1 MTLVTNAL
9 TTHSDG
15 AKGIRE
21 DLSDVIFNI
30 SPEETPFVSMA
41 GKRSV
46 SNVLFEHQTE
56 ALPTVATTAR
66 LEGDI
71 IAAAAPNNT
80 VRNSNQCQILYRSA
94 AVTGTQAAINRAGVA
109 DALGHQMAI
118 MSRALKRDVEK
129 LMLGNTA
136 INTGADGTA
145 RITAGILAKLSTNI
159 DKHSGGTNPTAAQ
172 AATGSTARSDGT
184 ARAATEALL
193 KNVLKLCF
201 DNSGDAPN
209 QILCSSSNK
218 QKLSTFGGRASAT
231 QVVAL
236 PSKADE
242 VQANVS
248 VYIGDFGTYAIQ
260 ADRFIRGDKD
270 ILLINPEYV
279 KIAQLR
285 AFETQEIGRTGDAQG
300 KYIVWE
306 GGLQVDNEL
315 AHGLL
320 ADCSGA

>member
-1 MTLVTNAL
+1 MAKVTNAFD
-9 TTHSDG
+9 TYTS
-15 AKGIRE
+15 KGNRE
-21 DLSDVIFNI
+21 DLSDVIYNI

-46 SNVLFEHQTE
+46 SSTLFEHQTE
-56 ALPTVATTAR
+56 SLPAVSTTAQ
-66 LEGDI
+66 LEGDT
-71 IAAAAPNNT
+71 IAAAAANNT

-94 AVTGTQAAINRAGVA
+94 AVTGTEAAINRAGVA
-109 DALGHQMAI
+109 DAMAHQLSI

-129 LMLGNTA
+129 LMLGNSVV
-136 INTGADGTA
+136 NTGAAGTA
-145 RITAGILAKLSTNI
+145 RTTAGILAKLATNI

-172 AATGSTARSDGT
+172 AAVGSTARSDGT
-184 ARAATEALL
+184 ARAATETLL
-193 KNVLKLCF
+193 KAVLKLCF

-209 QILCSSSNK
+209 QILCSSANK
-218 QKLSTFGGRASAT
+218 QKLSTFSGRASAT

-285 AFETQEIGRTGDAQG
+285 AFETQEIGRTGDALG
-300 KYIVWE
+300 KYIIWE

>member
-1 MTLVTNAL
+1 MALVTNAL

-21 DLSDVIFNI
+21 DLSDVIYNI
-30 SPEETPFVSMA
+30 SPEETPFVTMA

-56 ALPTVATTAR
+56 ALPAVATTAR
-66 LEGDI
+66 LEGDT
-71 IAAAAPNNT
+71 IAAAAANNT

-94 AVTGTQAAINRAGVA
+94 AVTGTQAAIDRAGVP

-129 LMLGNTA
+129 LMLGNSVV
-136 INTGADGTA
+136 NTGADGTA
-145 RITAGILAKLSTNI
+145 RTSAGILAKLATNI
-159 DKHSGGTNPTAAQ
+159 SKGGGSAANPTAAQ
-172 AATGSTARSDGT
+172 AAVGSTARTDGT
-184 ARAATEALL
+184 ARAFTETLL
-193 KNVLKLCF
+193 KAALKLCY
-201 DNSGDAPN
+201 DNSGDAPT
-209 QILCSSSNK
+209 QIIMSSANK
-218 QKLSTFGGRASAT
+218 QLASAFSGRASAT

-236 PSKADE
+236 PTKADE

-260 ADRFIRGDKD
+260 ADRFIRGEKD
-270 ILLINPEYV
+270 VLILNPEYAKV
-279 KIAQLR
+279 AQLR
-285 AFETQEIGRTGDAQG
+285 AFETQEIGRTGDAVG

-306 GGLQVDNEL
+306 GGLQIDNEL
-315 AHGLL
+315 AHGLV
-320 ADCSGA
+320 ADCGG

>member
-1 MTLVTNAL
+1 MTKVVHAFDTY
-9 TTHSDG
+9 D

-21 DLSDVIFNI
+21 DISSVIYNI

-46 SNVLFEHQTE
+46 SNTLFEHQTE
-56 ALPTVATTAR
+56 ALPTVATTAQ
-66 LEGDI
+66 LEGDT
-71 IAAAAPNNT
+71 IAATAANNT
-80 VRNSNQCQILYRSA
+80 VRNSNQCQIMFRSA

-109 DALGHQMAI
+109 DALGHQMAL

-129 LMLGNTA
+129 LMLGNTVV
-136 INTGADGTA
+136 NSGAAGTA
-145 RITAGILAKLSTNI
+145 RTTAGVLAKLSTNI

-172 AATGSTARSDGT
+172 AAVGSTARSDGT

-193 KNVLKLCF
+193 KSVLKLCF

-209 QILCSSSNK
+209 QIICSSANK
-218 QKLSTFGGRASAT
+218 QKISTFGGRASAT

-248 VYIGDFGTYAIQ
+248 VYIGDFGTYAISP
-260 ADRFIRGDKD
+260 DRFIRGDKD
-270 ILLINPEYV
+270 ILVINPEYV

-285 AFETQEIGRTGDAQG
+285 AFETKDIGRTGDAQG

>member
-1 MTLVTNAL
+1 
-9 TTHSDG
+9 
-15 AKGIRE
+15 
-21 DLSDVIFNI
+21 
-30 SPEETPFVSMA
+30 MA

-46 SNVLFEHQTE
+46 SSTLFEHQTE
-56 ALPTVATTAR
+56 SLPAVSTTAQ
-66 LEGDI
+66 LEGDT
-71 IAAAAPNNT
+71 IAAAAANNT

-94 AVTGTQAAINRAGVA
+94 AVTGTEAAINRAGVA
-109 DALGHQMAI
+109 DAMAHQLSI

-129 LMLGNTA
+129 LMLGNSVV
-136 INTGADGTA
+136 NTGAAGTA
-145 RITAGILAKLSTNI
+145 RTTAGILAKLATNI

-172 AATGSTARSDGT
+172 AAVGSTARSDGT
-184 ARAATEALL
+184 ARAATETLL
-193 KNVLKLCF
+193 KAVLKLCF

-209 QILCSSSNK
+209 QILCSSANK
-218 QKLSTFGGRASAT
+218 QKLSTFSGRASAT

-285 AFETQEIGRTGDAQG
+285 AFETQEIGRTGDALG
-300 KYIVWE
+300 KYIIWE

>member
-1 MTLVTNAL
+1 
-9 TTHSDG
+9 
-15 AKGIRE
+15 
-21 DLSDVIFNI
+21 
-30 SPEETPFVSMA
+30 MA

-46 SNVLFEHQTE
+46 SSTLFEHSTE
-56 ALPTVATTAR
+56 SLPAVSTTAQ
-66 LEGDI
+66 LEGDT
-71 IAAAAPNNT
+71 IAAAASNNT

-94 AVTGTQAAINRAGVA
+94 AVTGTEAAINRAGVA
-109 DALGHQMAI
+109 DAMAHQLSI

-129 LMLGNTA
+129 LMLGNSVV
-136 INTGADGTA
+136 NTGAAGTA
-145 RITAGILAKLSTNI
+145 RTTAGILAKLATNI

-172 AATGSTARSDGT
+172 AAVGSTARIDGT
-184 ARAATEALL
+184 ERVLTETLL
-193 KNVLKLCF
+193 KVVLKLCF

-209 QILCSSSNK
+209 QILCSSAEK
-218 QKLSTFGGRASAT
+218 QIISGFGGRASAT

-320 ADCSGA
+320 ADCKPS

>member
-1 MTLVTNAL
+1 MTKVTNAFD
-9 TTHSDG
+9 TYT

-21 DLSDVIFNI
+21 DLSDVIYNI
-30 SPEETPFVSMA
+30 SPEETPFVTMA

-56 ALPTVATTAR
+56 ALPAVATTAR
-66 LEGDI
+66 LEGDT
-71 IAAAAPNNT
+71 IAAQAANNT

-94 AVTGTQAAINRAGVA
+94 AVTGTQAAIDRAGVP

-129 LMLGNTA
+129 LMLGNSVV
-136 INTGADGTA
+136 NTGADGTA
-145 RITAGILAKLSTNI
+145 RTSAGILAKLATNI
-159 DKHSGGTNPTAAQ
+159 SKGGGSAANPTAAQ
-172 AATGSTARSDGT
+172 AAVGSTARTDGT
-184 ARAATEALL
+184 ARAFTETLL
-193 KNVLKLCF
+193 KAALKLCY
-201 DNSGDAPN
+201 DNSGDAPT
-209 QILCSSSNK
+209 QIIMSSANK
-218 QKLSTFGGRASAT
+218 QLASAFSGRASAT

-270 ILLINPEYV
+270 ILVINPEYV
-279 KIAQLR
+279 KVAQLR
-285 AFETQEIGRTGDAQG
+285 AFETQDIGRTGDAQG
-300 KYIVWE
+300 RYIIWE

>member
-1 MTLVTNAL
+1 MAKVTHAFD
-9 TTHSDG
+9 TYD

-21 DLSDVIFNI
+21 GLSSVIYNI

-46 SNVLFEHQTE
+46 SNTLFEHQTE
-56 ALPTVATTAR
+56 ALPTVATTAQ
-66 LEGDI
+66 LEGDT
-71 IAAAAPNNT
+71 IAATAANNT
-80 VRNSNQCQILYRSA
+80 VRNSNQCQIMFRSA

-109 DALGHQMAI
+109 DALGHQMAL

-129 LMLGNTA
+129 LMLGNSVV
-136 INTGADGTA
+136 NSGAAGTA
-145 RITAGILAKLSTNI
+145 RSTAGILAKLSTNI

-184 ARAATEALL
+184 ERVLSETLL
-193 KNVLKLCF
+193 KSVLKLCF

-209 QILCSSSNK
+209 QIICSSAEK
-218 QKLSTFGGRASAT
+218 QVISTFGGRASAT

-248 VYIGDFGTYAIQ
+248 VYIGDFGTYAISP
-260 ADRFIRGDKD
+260 DRFIRGDKD
-270 ILLINPEYV
+270 VLVINPEYV

-285 AFETQEIGRTGDAQG
+285 AFETKDIGRTGDASG

-315 AHGLL
+315 AHGLV
-320 ADCSGA
+320 ADCKPA